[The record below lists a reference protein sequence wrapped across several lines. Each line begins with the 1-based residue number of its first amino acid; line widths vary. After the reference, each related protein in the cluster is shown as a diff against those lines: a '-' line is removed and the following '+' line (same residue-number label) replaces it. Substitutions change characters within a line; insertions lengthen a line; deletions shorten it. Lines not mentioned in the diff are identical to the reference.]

1 MENNNPYS
9 VSDTEL
15 VALLKNAQHQTKM
28 PSAILIDA
36 TVALIE
42 RLMSDNTC
50 LRYDVGMQINK
61 IKSLQSDVERQQKHM
76 MELAKKLPVSC
87 GKCTYYDHEIG
98 LCKNNNLDDWSYH
111 SPDFYCKAAKQ
122 KEE

>member
-1 MENNNPYS
+1 MENNNPFS

-15 VALLKNAQHQTKM
+15 VALLKNAENQTKM
-28 PSAILIDA
+28 PSAILIGA

-50 LRYDVGMQINK
+50 LRYDVEMQINK

-76 MELAKKLPVSC
+76 MELAKKLHVPC
-87 GKCTYYDHEIG
+87 EKCTY
-98 LCKNNNLDDWSYH
+98 KT
-111 SPDFYCKAAKQ
+111 AKP